1 MITSFHTHPQASQH
15 NKIQSALDA
24 SEQTNEIESNV
35 AFIVSTI
42 GNGYNDYYQACEM
55 YNSVF
60 FRDEKPEFTLSLCKA
75 LINHFP
81 GKINTFWNK
90 VVSDAAQ

>member
-1 MITSFHTHPQASQH
+1 MLTSFHTHPQAAKHTQELSE
-15 NKIQSALDA
+15 LDA
-24 SEQTNEIESNV
+24 SETTNEIEAKV

-42 GNGYNDYYQACEM
+42 GNGYDDYYHACEM

-60 FRDEKPEFTLSLCKA
+60 FSDETPEFTKALCRA

-81 GKINTFWNK
+81 DKTNMYWNK
-90 VVSDAAQ
+90 IVSE